1 MLLPETAP
9 QTDLIEVV
17 RITARP
23 DSDAVVGDV
32 LEIRVE
38 EQARQVLDLVSALP
52 GSEIHRCFASGYGLR
67 AHSPTDPLFEIAF
80 CFRCHGALVL
90 GPTGT
95 PGPVRRGLQGFDP
108 DSGPGRELLDLF
120 RACAG
125 AAGA

>member
-52 GSEIHRCFASGYGLR
+52 GSEIHRCFAPAYGLR
-67 AHSPTDPLFEIAF
+67 AHNSTDPLFEIAF

-90 GPTGT
+90 GPGGT

-125 AAGA
+125 TAGA

>member
-1 MLLPETAP
+1 MLLPETAAE
-9 QTDLIEVV
+9 TDLIEVV

-32 LEIRVE
+32 LEIWVE

-52 GSEIHRCFASGYGLR
+52 GGELHRCFVPAYGLR
-67 AHSPTDPLFEIAF
+67 AHSSTDPLFEIAF

-90 GPTGT
+90 GPEVPSGL
-95 PGPVRRGLQGFDP
+95 RGLQGFDP
-108 DSGPGRELLDLF
+108 DSGPGRELLGLF

-125 AAGA
+125 TPGA